1 MRWEIGEVLLG
12 SGRSGISLKVGTAG
26 AGFQDLAK
34 ITMEPFFRDCVGAY
48 LILVIFFTQTKI
60 LDRKFYTEERV
71 NYGKRISR
79 QNSVNCD
86 L

>member
-1 MRWEIGEVLLG
+1 MD
-12 SGRSGISLKVGTAG
+12 ISWKNT
-26 AGFQDLAK
+26 
-34 ITMEPFFRDCVGAY
+34 ISAY
-48 LILVIFFTQTKI
+48 LIFVIFFTQTKI

-86 L
+86 LLAQANHKHEDHEKKGRLGFSSLSFLTEESAC